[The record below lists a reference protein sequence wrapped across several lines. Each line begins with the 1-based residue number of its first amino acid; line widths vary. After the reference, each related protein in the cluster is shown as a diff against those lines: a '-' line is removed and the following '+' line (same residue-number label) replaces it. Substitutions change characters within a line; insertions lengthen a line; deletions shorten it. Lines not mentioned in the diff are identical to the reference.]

1 MSKHQHVGR
10 AALALDVATTP
21 EDTDMAR
28 LAALILDLRYW
39 VQARGVDFHRASA
52 SAYEVYETQTN
63 RKAGNCPVT
72 TPETLGIKPWA
83 MPETESEDTDND
95 T

>member
-1 MSKHQHVGR
+1 MSNTQHVGR

-21 EDTDMAR
+21 EDTDMGR
-28 LAALILDLRYW
+28 LAALMLDLRYW
-39 VQARGVDFHRASA
+39 AQTRGVDFHRASA
-52 SAYEVYETQTN
+52 SAYELYETQTN

-72 TPETLGIKPWA
+72 APETPGIKPWA